1 MTATPAPLYKIANWH
16 ALYEVRESHRTSGP
30 MKWIPVVTKTDGLGF
45 GLLRQNKNAVK
56 LLAAWYL
63 LLGIAAKQDKESRGF
78 IARDGVALTADDLE
92 LMTGFPVEIFTLA
105 FEFFTQSKQGWL
117 VTASCAESAQ
127 LARLSCEKAPTGQDS
142 TGQNRTGQD
151 KTAEQNAAG
160 AAPAVVAGA
169 GLVFTT
175 DEAERIVAAE
185 AKAKRDAAELLAA
198 QRAAAEAAHA
208 AAEAEAARLKSAA
221 DADWLDGLKRNPAYE
236 GIDVMREHAKAAVW
250 CENKRRTLSRAR
262 FINWLNRAE
271 RPMAGRSTM
280 R

>member
-1 MTATPAPLYKIANWH
+1 
-16 ALYEVRESHRTSGP
+16 
-30 MKWIPVVTKTDGLGF
+30 MKWLPVVTKTDGFGF
-45 GLLRQNKNAVK
+45 GLLRQQKNNTE

-63 LLGIAAKQDKESRGF
+63 LLGIAAKQDKHLRGY
-78 IARDGVALTADDLE
+78 IARDGLALTADDLG
-92 LMTGFPVEIFTLA
+92 LMTGFPVKIFEAA
-105 FEFFTQSKQGWL
+105 FAFFSQPKQGWL
-117 VTASCAESAQ
+117 VVEACADLRENRASCAESAQ
-127 LARLSCEKAPTGQDS
+127 AARYSCEKAPTVEDRILQD
-142 TGQNRTGQD
+142 RIGQD

-160 AAPAVVAGA
+160 AASAVVAGV

>member
-1 MTATPAPLYKIANWH
+1 M
-16 ALYEVRESHRTSGP
+16 
-30 MKWIPVVTKTDGLGF
+30 
-45 GLLRQNKNAVK
+45 
-56 LLAAWYL
+56 
-63 LLGIAAKQDKESRGF
+63 LGIAAKQPIELRGTLM
-78 IARDGVALTADDLE
+78 RDGQPLTAEDLE
-92 LMTGFPVEIFTLA
+92 LMTGFSSKIFSAA
-105 FEFFTQSKQGWL
+105 FAFFAQPRQGWL
-117 VTASCAESAQ
+117 VKCDPQADGTKMFSVEHKCSA
-127 LARLSCEKAPTGQDS
+127 LNKNVPTLQDRR
-142 TGQNRTGQD
+142 GEDRTGD
-151 KTAEQNAAG
+151 DMTVEQNAAG
-160 AAPAVVAGA
+160 AAPAVVSGL

-185 AKAKRDAAELLAA
+185 AKSKRDAAELLAA

-221 DADWLDGLKRNPAYE
+221 DANWLDGLKRNPAYE